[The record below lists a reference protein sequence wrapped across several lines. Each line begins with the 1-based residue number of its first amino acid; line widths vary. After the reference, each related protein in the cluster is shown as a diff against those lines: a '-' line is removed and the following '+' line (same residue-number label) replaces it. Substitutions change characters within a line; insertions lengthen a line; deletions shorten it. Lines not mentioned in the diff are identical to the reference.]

1 MSFITIQ
8 KNKEIKG
15 DKNTSAPNILS
26 FKVNNENNDFLISFM
41 NGLRRTILSDIP
53 IWTIDEEKIEFSENN
68 SLLNNEFLKHR
79 LILIPF
85 LNKEES
91 FSYEHIRVECSVK
104 NESEN
109 IKSIYV
115 SDFKLIDENTES
127 ELDIKKYLHTD
138 YENILF
144 AKLKYNEYFSFQAK
158 FTQNTSHHGGA
169 QYCPVSTCS
178 VTFEYDDSE
187 LNNQLKQIDKDDQKA
202 FKINNQQKIYK
213 KNKFGNPHTFL
224 MNIESIGYLT
234 TYQIIKKALFII
246 KQKIESYQ
254 EKIKDYTLE
263 NGFYLLSLDHEND
276 TIGNLVSS
284 YINDEKDISFSG
296 YIIEHPL
303 YEVVKLKI
311 KTELT
316 KEKLMDILTKKN
328 KFLIDLIDKFM
339 KEFK

>member
-1 MSFITIQ
+1 MSFINIQ
-8 KNKEIKG
+8 NKKSKG
-15 DKNTSAPNILS
+15 QKDSKSSPILS
-26 FKVNNENNDFLISFM
+26 FQVNNENNDFLISFM

-68 SLLNNEFLKHR
+68 SVLNNEFLKHR

-85 LNKEES
+85 LNEDPS
-91 FSYEHIRVECSVK
+91 ISYDHIRVECSVK
-104 NESEN
+104 NDSEN

-115 SDFKLIDENTES
+115 SDFKLFNEDTET
-127 ELDIKKYLHTD
+127 ELDIKKYLSTD
-138 YENILF
+138 YEDILF

-178 VTFEYDDSE
+178 VTFEHDESE
-187 LNNQLKQIDKDDQKA
+187 LINQLKQMDKNEQNI
-202 FKINNQQKIYK
+202 FKINNQQKLYK

-234 TYQIIKKALFII
+234 NHQIIKKALSII

-276 TIGNLVSS
+276 TLGNLISS

-296 YIIEHPL
+296 YNIEHPL

-311 KTELT
+311 KTELS
-316 KEKLMDILTKKN
+316 KEKLIELLTKKN

>member
-1 MSFITIQ
+1 MSFINIQ
-8 KNKEIKG
+8 NKESKG
-15 DKNTSAPNILS
+15 QKDSKSPNILS
-26 FKVNNENNDFLISFM
+26 FQVNNENNDFLISFM

-53 IWTIDEEKIEFSENN
+53 IWTIDEEKIEFGENN

-85 LNKEES
+85 LNENPS
-91 FSYEHIRVECSVK
+91 ISYDHIRVECSVK
-104 NESEN
+104 NDSEN

-115 SDFKLIDENTES
+115 SDFKLINEDTET
-127 ELDIKKYLHTD
+127 ELDINKYLSTG
-138 YENILF
+138 YEDILF

-178 VTFEYDDSE
+178 VLFEPDESE
-187 LNNQLKQIDKDDQKA
+187 LNNQIKQMNENDKNI
-202 FKINNQQKIYK
+202 FKINNQQKLYK
-213 KNKFGNPHTFL
+213 KNKFGNPYTFL

-234 TYQIIKKALFII
+234 THQIIKKALSII
-246 KQKIESYQ
+246 KQKIEFYQ
-254 EKIKDYTLE
+254 EKIEDYTLE
-263 NGFYLLSLDHEND
+263 NGFYLLSLNHEND
-276 TIGNLVSS
+276 TLGNLISS

-296 YIIEHPL
+296 YNIEHPL

-311 KTELT
+311 KTELS
-316 KEKLMDILTKKN
+316 KEKLIELLTKKN

>member
-1 MSFITIQ
+1 MSFINIQ
-8 KNKEIKG
+8 NKESKG
-15 DKNTSAPNILS
+15 QKDSKSSPILS
-26 FKVNNENNDFLISFM
+26 FQVNNENNDFLISFM

-85 LNKEES
+85 LNEDPS
-91 FSYEHIRVECSVK
+91 ISYDHIRVECAVK

-115 SDFKLIDENTES
+115 SDFKLFNEDTET
-127 ELDIKKYLHTD
+127 ELDIKKYLSTD
-138 YENILF
+138 YEDILF

-178 VTFEYDDSE
+178 VTFEHDESE
-187 LNNQLKQIDKDDQKA
+187 LINQLKQMDKNEQNI
-202 FKINNQQKIYK
+202 FKINNQQKLYK

-234 TYQIIKKALFII
+234 NHQIIKKALSII

-276 TIGNLVSS
+276 TLGNLISS

-296 YIIEHPL
+296 YNIEHPL

-311 KTELT
+311 KTELS
-316 KEKLMDILTKKN
+316 KEKLLELLTKKN

>member
-1 MSFITIQ
+1 MSFINIQ
-8 KNKEIKG
+8 NKESKG
-15 DKNTSAPNILS
+15 QKDSKSPNILS
-26 FKVNNENNDFLISFM
+26 FQVNNENNDFLISFM

-53 IWTIDEEKIEFSENN
+53 IWTIDEEKIEFGENN

-85 LNKEES
+85 LNENPS
-91 FSYEHIRVECSVK
+91 ISYDHIRVECSVK
-104 NESEN
+104 NDSEN

-115 SDFKLIDENTES
+115 SDFKLINEDTET
-127 ELDIKKYLHTD
+127 ELDINKYLSTD
-138 YENILF
+138 YEDILF

-178 VTFEYDDSE
+178 VLFEPDESE
-187 LNNQLKQIDKDDQKA
+187 LNNQIKQMNENDKNI
-202 FKINNQQKIYK
+202 FKINNQQKLYK
-213 KNKFGNPHTFL
+213 KNKFGNPYTFL

-234 TYQIIKKALFII
+234 THQIIKKALSII
-246 KQKIESYQ
+246 KQKIEFYQ
-254 EKIKDYTLE
+254 EKIEDYTLE
-263 NGFYLLSLDHEND
+263 NGFYLLSLNHEND
-276 TIGNLVSS
+276 TLGNLISS

-296 YIIEHPL
+296 YNIEHPL

-311 KTELT
+311 KTELS
-316 KEKLMDILTKKN
+316 KEKLIELLTKKN

>member
-1 MSFITIQ
+1 MSFINIQ
-8 KNKEIKG
+8 KNKESKG
-15 DKNTSAPNILS
+15 EKSSNNSNILS

-85 LNKEES
+85 LNEESS

-104 NESEN
+104 NDSEN

-115 SDFKLIDENTES
+115 SDFKLIDEDTET
-127 ELDIKKYLHTD
+127 ELDIKKYLLTD
-138 YENILF
+138 YEDILF

-178 VTFEYDDSE
+178 VTFEHDESE
-187 LNNQLKQIDKDDQKA
+187 LNNQLKQMDKNDQNV

-224 MNIESIGYLT
+224 MNIESIGYLST
-234 TYQIIKKALFII
+234 HQIIKKSLSII
-246 KQKIESYQ
+246 KQKIEYYQ

-276 TIGNLVSS
+276 TLGNLISS
-284 YINDEKDISFSG
+284 YINNEEDISFSG

-316 KEKLMDILTKKN
+316 KEKLIELLTKKN
-328 KFLIDLIDKFM
+328 KFLIDLIDKLM

>member
-1 MSFITIQ
+1 MSFINIQ
-8 KNKEIKG
+8 NKESKG
-15 DKNTSAPNILS
+15 QKDSKSSPILS
-26 FKVNNENNDFLISFM
+26 FQVNNENNDFLISFM

-68 SLLNNEFLKHR
+68 SVLNNEFLKHR

-85 LNKEES
+85 LNEDPS
-91 FSYEHIRVECSVK
+91 ISYDHIRVECSVK

-115 SDFKLIDENTES
+115 SDFKLFNEDTET
-127 ELDIKKYLHTD
+127 ELDIKKYLSTD
-138 YENILF
+138 YEDILF

-178 VTFEYDDSE
+178 VTFEHDESE
-187 LNNQLKQIDKDDQKA
+187 LINQLKQMDKNEQNI
-202 FKINNQQKIYK
+202 FKINNQQKLYK

-234 TYQIIKKALFII
+234 NHQIIKKALSII

-276 TIGNLVSS
+276 TLGNLISS

-296 YIIEHPL
+296 YNIEHPL

-311 KTELT
+311 KTELS
-316 KEKLMDILTKKN
+316 KEKLIELLTKKN

>member
-1 MSFITIQ
+1 MSFINIQ
-8 KNKEIKG
+8 NKESKG
-15 DKNTSAPNILS
+15 QKDSKSSPILS
-26 FKVNNENNDFLISFM
+26 FQVNNENNDFLISFM

-85 LNKEES
+85 LNEDPS
-91 FSYEHIRVECSVK
+91 ISYDHIRVECAVK

-115 SDFKLIDENTES
+115 SDFKLFNEDTET
-127 ELDIKKYLHTD
+127 ELYIKKYLSTD
-138 YENILF
+138 YEDILF

-158 FTQNTSHHGGA
+158 FTQNTSHRGGA

-178 VTFEYDDSE
+178 VTFEHDESE
-187 LNNQLKQIDKDDQKA
+187 LINQLKQMDKNEQNI
-202 FKINNQQKIYK
+202 FKINNQQKLYK

-234 TYQIIKKALFII
+234 NHQIIKKALSII

-276 TIGNLVSS
+276 TLGNLISS

-296 YIIEHPL
+296 YNIEHPL

-311 KTELT
+311 KTELS
-316 KEKLMDILTKKN
+316 KEKLIELLTKKN